1 MLNTETGRNRSGL
14 SKREILKHG
23 LLGFAGLACVP
34 AFIGTA
40 RASTR
45 LSIPDAGTFNIAF
58 RNIHTGES
66 FSGAYRVG
74 DRYLPEAF
82 NRINMVLRDF
92 RTGEIFPIDPRVMDI
107 LCSVHYRTGTAEPFE
122 VLSGYRSP
130 KTNAMLRATTEGVAL
145 NSLHLTGQA
154 IDIRLP
160 GFSTSRLRDVGVGMR
175 AGGVGYYPKSD
186 FVHMDTGRVRTW
198 GGTV

>member
-1 MLNTETGRNRSGL
+1 MLINEPGQDAAGV
-14 SKREILKHG
+14 SKRDVLKRG
-23 LLGFAGLACVP
+23 LLGFAGLCCIP
-34 AFIGTA
+34 PFIGSA
-40 RASTR
+40 QASTR

-58 RNIHTGES
+58 HNIHTGES

-82 NRINMVLRDF
+82 RRINTVLRDF
-92 RTGEIFPIDPRVMDI
+92 RTGEEFPVDPRVMDI
-107 LCSVHYRTGTAEPFE
+107 LCSVHYRSGAKGHFE

-130 KTNAMLRATTEGVAL
+130 KTNAMLRATTEGVAR
-145 NSLHLTGQA
+145 NSLHMTGQA

-160 GFSTSRLRDVGVGMR
+160 GFSTHALRNVGIKLG

-186 FVHMDTGRVRTW
+186 FVHMETGRVRVW
-198 GGTV
+198 GAA